1 MSPPQGPVPL
11 SSPCSSSSTTQQING
26 SECQQVIA
34 LTAQNFTSS
43 KVPQKHA
50 LQLEAHPSQYLPSL
64 DILRRIQAMTSRVAP
79 QINSIRM
86 NHNSD
91 QICAEPQSDLG
102 ASDDLMIGSYPMS
115 SQSSHIQSPRY
126 AYDEPAGS
134 PARSS
139 QMTPQR
145 NQIHSQPQLPSLSAA
160 APASQFVWQVQQGP
174 PPVKCLGQVPEAYG
188 VGQSSKG
195 TMSQNTNLISKGGAF
210 SVIPLP
216 QYLNPSWCPMSSTVD
231 AFSGQS
237 SQSVTRDLSS
247 GSVLSAASRG
257 DLFTGQNEP
266 LAEYFQMY

>member
-1 MSPPQGPVPL
+1 
-11 SSPCSSSSTTQQING
+11 
-26 SECQQVIA
+26 
-34 LTAQNFTSS
+34 
-43 KVPQKHA
+43 
-50 LQLEAHPSQYLPSL
+50 
-64 DILRRIQAMTSRVAP
+64 MTSRVAP

-91 QICAEPQSDLG
+91 QICAESQSDLR
-102 ASDDLMIGSYPMS
+102 ASDDLIISYPMPS
-115 SQSSHIQSPRY
+115 ERSRMQSPRY

-134 PARSS
+134 SPARSS
-139 QMTPQR
+139 QMTPKR

-188 VGQSSKG
+188 MGQSSKG
-195 TMSQNTNLISKGGAF
+195 TMSQNTNLMSKGGAF

-216 QYLNPSWCPMSSTVD
+216 QYLNPSWSPMSSTVD

-237 SQSVTRDLSS
+237 SQSVTRELSS

-257 DLFTGQNEP
+257 DLFAGQNEP
-266 LAEYFQMY
+266 LAEYFQMH